1 VSLETRITLLD
12 HEVVEFAW
20 RVPPSMKI
28 RDGQGKWLL
37 RQLLYKYVPRTL
49 IERPKKGFS
58 IPLDRW
64 LRGPLREWAEFLLD
78 AKRLRGE
85 AYLNPAP
92 IRKKWEEHL
101 SGERNWHSWLWGVLM
116 FQAWLESHRHLRGPS
131 VLSLKRTEAGQ
142 AR

>member
-1 VSLETRITLLD
+1 
-12 HEVVEFAW
+12 
-20 RVPPSMKI
+20 MKI

-37 RQLLYKYVPRTL
+37 RQLLYKYVPRAL

-101 SGERNWHSWLWGVLM
+101 SGGRNWHGWLWGVLM
-116 FQAWLESHRHLRGPS
+116 FQAWLESHHHLRAPEG
-131 VLSLKRTEAGQ
+131 VHSLKSTQAGQ
-142 AR
+142 ARYSCFLQTGTSKD